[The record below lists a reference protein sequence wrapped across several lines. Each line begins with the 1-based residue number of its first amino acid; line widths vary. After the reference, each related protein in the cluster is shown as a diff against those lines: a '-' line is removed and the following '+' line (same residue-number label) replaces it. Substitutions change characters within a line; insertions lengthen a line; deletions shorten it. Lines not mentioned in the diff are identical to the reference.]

1 MAVIFWIFLIM
12 FSIYLINPLFHFLVA
27 NVVLLL
33 LLICYEALSFYSH
46 KRLYFTKTSNRIDV
60 GMILYTILTIIA
72 VEFSNYFHPK
82 LLSFIKILALFIIFY
97 RGFIHLQVFDR
108 IRHLINMIIGVTQSI
123 ISTLSIFAYV
133 MLAFSVFMTQ
143 PVGGYKFSRS
153 LKVAF
158 GSIFGNFPEE
168 EEKEVDGE
176 TIIETF
182 DISLWI
188 LLVLL
193 GVAISLILTNFLIA
207 IMSSKYSELLLKQT
221 ILTLKG

>member
-1 MAVIFWIFLIM
+1 
-12 FSIYLINPLFHFLVA
+12 
-27 NVVLLL
+27 
-33 LLICYEALSFYSH
+33 
-46 KRLYFTKTSNRIDV
+46 
-60 GMILYTILTIIA
+60 
-72 VEFSNYFHPK
+72 
-82 LLSFIKILALFIIFY
+82 
-97 RGFIHLQVFDR
+97 
-108 IRHLINMIIGVTQSI
+108 MIIGVTQSI